1 MQASGFWR
9 RFVGTVESSDLDDLR
24 RDMILGISA
33 AALLAGWL
41 ALLSAIGYEGRL
53 EYLPAAFILL
63 AGSAGTFWLRPA
75 HYRAAL
81 YLLMATILGAI
92 TCFKWFAPD
101 SLAQYY
107 FPVAIVLSS
116 LLISSARVFVL
127 ATLTALACAVVANAR
142 GASWFDQQ
150 QIITPLAL
158 IYLTALAAWLSSR
171 QVNMALEWL
180 HTSYRKAETLVEEL
194 RDERLALARTLK
206 TLEEAYV
213 RIEKMNYALIEARS
227 MAEEARRLKAEF
239 AANVSHEM
247 RTPLNIIIGFS
258 ETMANAPETY
268 AGVAWSSVLRGDVEQ
283 IYQNARHLSSLIDD
297 ILDLSALDV
306 HRLGLMVEEASIQEV
321 IEQAVAVVQDFY
333 RAKSLYLTVQADPGL
348 PRLRMDSTRIRQVL
362 INLLTNASRFTSA
375 GGVTITAR
383 LVGEEADEEIEVA
396 VTDTGIGIAPQH
408 VARVFEDFGQV
419 DGSTSRRHEGTGL
432 GVPLSKRLVELHGGR
447 MWLESRLGRGSTFY
461 FTLPA
466 LAQVDVDA
474 GQTALAAP
482 GRALAYRK
490 AMLAVEP
497 DALLLRTIRRHLGGY
512 DVIEVEDRAD
522 LPALIDRHQP
532 IALVIDQP
540 NGQDAFT
547 IQEWTAVAPRD
558 LPVIAISLPGSLRAA
573 QALGIQS
580 FLVKPV
586 LREQLLNAI
595 ACLERPVQ
603 TVLLVDDDPQQAE
616 LVSRMLQSA
625 LQSALQP
632 AGGGYRP
639 LKALGGEEAL
649 ARLRREA
656 VDLVLLDLMM
666 PEVSGLMV
674 LQAMKADPALAHI
687 PVIVISG
694 QYSEMIASP
703 GRLSLN
709 LVRAQNASI
718 AETLNCLQA
727 LAGALPPRGLP
738 PVEAGLVS
746 PAVPGGRPAS

>member
-33 AALLAGWL
+33 AVLLAGWL

-53 EYLPAAFILL
+53 EYLPAAFVLL

-81 YLLMATILGAI
+81 YVLMVTMLGAI
-92 TCFKWFAPD
+92 MAFKWFAPD

-107 FPVAIVLSS
+107 FPVAIVVSS

-127 ATLTALACAVVANAR
+127 ASLAALACALVAHAR

-150 QIITPLAL
+150 QIVTPLAL

-180 HTSYRKAETLVEEL
+180 HTSYRRAETLVEEL

-239 AANVSHEM
+239 AANISHEM

-268 AGVAWSSVLRGDVEQ
+268 GGVTWSSVLRGDVEQ

-321 IEQAVAVVQDFY
+321 IEQAIAVVQDFY
-333 RAKSLYLTVQADPGL
+333 RAKALYLTVQADPGL
-348 PRLRMDSTRIRQVL
+348 PRLRMDSVRIRQVL

-383 LVGEEADEEIEVA
+383 LAGEEPGEEIEVA
-396 VTDTGIGIAPQH
+396 VTDTGVGIAPQH

-461 FTLPA
+461 FTLPV
-466 LAQVDVDA
+466 LAQFDVDQEQA
-474 GQTALAAP
+474 SLAAP

-512 DVIEVEDRAD
+512 DVIEVGDRSD

-532 IALVIDQP
+532 VALLVDQP
-540 NGQDAFT
+540 DGQDASLA
-547 IQEWTAVAPRD
+547 QEWMAAVPRD

-586 LREQLLNAI
+586 LREQLLSAI
-595 ACLERPVQ
+595 AAIMPIGGSGRPVQ
-603 TVLLVDDDPQQAE
+603 TVLLVDDDPQQVE
-616 LVSRMLQSA
+616 LVARMLQSA
-625 LQSALQP
+625 
-632 AGGGYRP
+632 GEGYRP
-639 LKALGGEEAL
+639 LKALGGEEAMV
-649 ARLRREA
+649 RLRCEP

-666 PEVSGLMV
+666 PQVNGLMV
-674 LQAMKADPALAHI
+674 LQAMKSDPALAHI
-687 PVIVISG
+687 PVIAISG
-694 QYSEMIASP
+694 QYTEMVASP
-703 GRLSLN
+703 GRLSIN

-727 LAGALPPRGLP
+727 LAGVLPPRGLP
-738 PVEAGLVS
+738 PVGAGPAS
-746 PAVPGGRPAS
+746 PAVPAGQPAS

>member
-33 AALLAGWL
+33 AVLLVGWL

-63 AGSAGTFWLRPA
+63 AGSVGAFWLRPA

-81 YLLMATILGAI
+81 HVLMATMLGAI
-92 TCFKWFAPD
+92 MCFKWFAPD

-107 FPVAIVLSS
+107 FPVAIVVSS
-116 LLISSARVFVL
+116 LLISSTRVFVL
-127 ATLTALACAVVANAR
+127 ATMAALACAVVAHAR

-150 QIITPLAL
+150 QIITPLVL
-158 IYLTALAAWLSSR
+158 IYLTAFAAWLSSR

-180 HTSYRKAETLVEEL
+180 HTSYRKAEMLVEEL

-333 RAKSLYLTVQADPGL
+333 RAKDLYLAVRADPEL
-348 PRLRMDSTRIRQVL
+348 PLLRMDSTRIRQVL
-362 INLLTNASRFTSA
+362 INLLTNASRFTSV

-383 LVGEEADEEIEVA
+383 PAGEEIEVA
-396 VTDTGIGIAPQH
+396 VTDTGVGIAPQH

-461 FTLPA
+461 FTLPV
-466 LAQVDVDA
+466 LAQLDA
-474 GQTALAAP
+474 DLGQAALAAP
-482 GRALAYRK
+482 GRAVTYRK

-497 DALLLRTIRRHLGGY
+497 DPLLLRTIRRHLGGY
-512 DVIEVEDRAD
+512 EVIEVRDRAD

-532 IALVIDQP
+532 VALLIDQP
-540 NGQDAFT
+540 DGQDAPLA
-547 IQEWTAVAPRD
+547 QEWTAAAPRD
-558 LPVIAISLPGSLRAA
+558 LPVIAISLPGSLRTA
-573 QALGIQS
+573 QMLGIQG

-603 TVLLVDDDPQQAE
+603 TVLMVDDDPQQVE
-616 LVSRMLQSA
+616 LVTRMLQSA
-625 LQSALQP
+625 
-632 AGGGYRP
+632 GGGYHP

-649 ARLRREA
+649 ARLRREP

-674 LQAMKADPALAHI
+674 LQAMKSDPALAHI

-694 QYSEMIASP
+694 QYAEMISSS

-738 PVEAGLVS
+738 PVGAGPAS
-746 PAVPGGRPAS
+746 PAVPDGQLAS

>member
-33 AALLAGWL
+33 AVLLVGWL

-63 AGSAGTFWLRPA
+63 AGSAGSFWLRLT

-81 YLLMATILGAI
+81 NVLMATMLGALM
-92 TCFKWFAPD
+92 CFKWFAPD

-107 FPVAIVLSS
+107 FPVAIVVSS
-116 LLISSARVFVL
+116 LLISSTRVFVL
-127 ATLTALACAVVANAR
+127 ATMAALACAVVAHAR

-150 QIITPLAL
+150 QIITPLVL
-158 IYLTALAAWLSSR
+158 IYLTAFAAWLSSR

-333 RAKSLYLTVQADPGL
+333 RAKDLYLAVRADPEL
-348 PRLRMDSTRIRQVL
+348 PLLRMDSTRIRQVL
-362 INLLTNASRFTSA
+362 INLLTNASRFTSV

-383 LVGEEADEEIEVA
+383 LVGEEIEVA
-396 VTDTGIGIAPQH
+396 VTDTGVGIAPQH

-461 FTLPA
+461 FTLPIP
-466 LAQVDVDA
+466 AQLDA
-474 GQTALAAP
+474 DLGQAALAAP
-482 GRALAYRK
+482 GRAMTYRK

-497 DALLLRTIRRHLGGY
+497 DPLLLRTIRRHLGGY
-512 DVIEVEDRAD
+512 DVIEARDRAD

-532 IALVIDQP
+532 VALVIDQP
-540 NGQDAFT
+540 DGQDVPL
-547 IQEWTAVAPRD
+547 IQEWTAAAPHD
-558 LPVIAISLPGSLRAA
+558 LPVIAISLPGSLRTA
-573 QALGIQS
+573 QRLGIQGV
-580 FLVKPV
+580 LVKPV

-595 ACLERPVQ
+595 AAITPIDGLGRPVQ
-603 TVLLVDDDPQQAE
+603 TVLMVDDDPQQVE

-625 LQSALQP
+625 
-632 AGGGYRP
+632 GGGYHP
-639 LKALGGEEAL
+639 LKALGGGEAL
-649 ARLRREA
+649 ARLRRESI
-656 VDLVLLDLMM
+656 DLVLLDLMM

-674 LQAMKADPALAHI
+674 LQAMKSDPALAHI

-694 QYSEMIASP
+694 QYAEMISSS
-703 GRLSLN
+703 GRLSLS

-718 AETLNCLQA
+718 AETLNCLQS

-738 PVEAGLVS
+738 PVGAGPAL
-746 PAVPGGRPAS
+746 PAVPDGQLAS

>member
-33 AALLAGWL
+33 AVLLVGWL

-63 AGSAGTFWLRPA
+63 AGSAGAFWLRPT

-81 YLLMATILGAI
+81 HVLMATMLGAI
-92 TCFKWFAPD
+92 MCFKWFAPD

-107 FPVAIVLSS
+107 FPVAIVVSS
-116 LLISSARVFVL
+116 LLISSTRVFVL
-127 ATLTALACAVVANAR
+127 ATMAALACAVVAHAR

-150 QIITPLAL
+150 QIITPLVL
-158 IYLTALAAWLSSR
+158 IYLTAFAAWLSSR

-180 HTSYRKAETLVEEL
+180 HTSYRRAGTLVEEL

-333 RAKSLYLTVQADPGL
+333 RAKDLYLAVRADPEL
-348 PRLRMDSTRIRQVL
+348 PLLRMDSTRIRQVL
-362 INLLTNASRFTSA
+362 INLLTNASRFTSV

-383 LVGEEADEEIEVA
+383 LVGEEIEVA
-396 VTDTGIGIAPQH
+396 VTDTGVGIAPQH

-461 FTLPA
+461 FTLPIP
-466 LAQVDVDA
+466 AQFDA
-474 GQTALAAP
+474 DLGQAALAAP
-482 GRALAYRK
+482 GRAITYRR

-497 DALLLRTIRRHLGGY
+497 DSLLLRTIRRHLGGY
-512 DVIEVEDRAD
+512 DVIEARDQAD

-532 IALVIDQP
+532 VALVIDQP
-540 NGQDAFT
+540 DGQDVPLV
-547 IQEWTAVAPRD
+547 QEWAAAAPHD
-558 LPVIAISLPGSLRAA
+558 LPVIAISLPGSLRTA
-573 QALGIQS
+573 QRLGIQG

-595 ACLERPVQ
+595 AAITPIAGLGRPVQ
-603 TVLLVDDDPQQAE
+603 TVLMVDDDPQQVE

-625 LQSALQP
+625 
-632 AGGGYRP
+632 GGGYHP

-649 ARLRREA
+649 ARLRREP

-674 LQAMKADPALAHI
+674 LQAMKSDPALAHI
-687 PVIVISG
+687 PVIVVSG
-694 QYSEMIASP
+694 QYAEMISSS

-727 LAGALPPRGLP
+727 LAGALPSRGLP
-738 PVEAGLVS
+738 PVGAGPAS
-746 PAVPGGRPAS
+746 PAVPDGQLAS

>member
-24 RDMILGISA
+24 RDMILGIGA
-33 AALLAGWL
+33 AVLLAGWL
-41 ALLSAIGYEGRL
+41 ALLSAIGYGGRL

-63 AGSAGTFWLRPA
+63 AGSAGAFWLRPA
-75 HYRAAL
+75 HHRVAL
-81 YLLMATILGAI
+81 YVLMATMLGAI
-92 TCFKWFAPD
+92 MCFKWFAPD
-101 SLAQYY
+101 SLAQFY
-107 FPVAIVLSS
+107 FPVAIVVSS
-116 LLISSARVFVL
+116 LLVPSARVFVL
-127 ATLTALACAVVANAR
+127 ATMAALACAAVAHAR

-150 QIITPLAL
+150 QIVTPLVL
-158 IYLTALAAWLSSR
+158 IYLTAFAAWLSSR

-268 AGVAWSSVLRGDVEQ
+268 AGVAWSSVLRGDIEQ

-306 HRLGLMVEEASIQEV
+306 HRLGLMVEEASIQAV

-333 RAKSLYLTVQADPGL
+333 RAKNLYLTVRAEAGL
-348 PRLRMDSTRIRQVL
+348 PWLRMDSTRIRQVL
-362 INLLTNASRFTSA
+362 INLLTNASRFTSV

-383 LVGEEADEEIEVA
+383 LAGEEVEVA
-396 VTDTGIGIAPQH
+396 VADTGVGIAPQH

-466 LAQVDVDA
+466 LAPTDSDL
-474 GQTALAAP
+474 GQAALAAP
-482 GRALAYRK
+482 GRAVAYRK
-490 AMLAVEP
+490 AMLVAEP
-497 DALLLRTIRRHLGGY
+497 DPLLLRTIRRHLGGY
-512 DVIEVEDRAD
+512 DVIEVRDRAD
-522 LPALIDRHQP
+522 LPALVDRYQP
-532 IALVIDQP
+532 VALVVDQP
-540 NGQDAFT
+540 DGQDAAPPP
-547 IQEWTAVAPRD
+547 EWTAAAPRD

-573 QALGIQS
+573 QTLGIQS

-586 LREQLLNAI
+586 LREQLLDAI
-595 ACLERPVQ
+595 ACLERPAQ
-603 TVLLVDDDPQQAE
+603 AVLIVDDDPQQVE
-616 LVSRMLQSA
+616 LVGRMLQSA
-625 LQSALQP
+625 
-632 AGGGYRP
+632 GGEYRP

-649 ARLRREA
+649 ARLRREP

-666 PEVSGLMV
+666 PGVSGLMV
-674 LQAMKADPALAHI
+674 LQAMKSDPALAHI
-687 PVIVISG
+687 PVIMISG
-694 QYSEMIASP
+694 QYTETISSP

-727 LAGALPPRGLP
+727 LAGALPPLGLP
-738 PVEAGLVS
+738 PVGAGPAS
-746 PAVPGGRPAS
+746 PAVPGGQPAF

>member
-33 AALLAGWL
+33 AVLLIGWL
-41 ALLSAIGYEGRL
+41 ALLSAIGYEGPV

-63 AGSAGTFWLRPA
+63 AGSAGTFWLRPT

-81 YLLMATILGAI
+81 YVLMATMLGAI
-92 TCFKWFAPD
+92 MCFKWFAPD

-107 FPVAIVLSS
+107 FPVAIVVSS

-127 ATLTALACAVVANAR
+127 ATIAALACAIVAHVR

-150 QIITPLAL
+150 QIITPLVL
-158 IYLTALAAWLSSR
+158 IYLTAFAAWLSSR

-321 IEQAVAVVQDFY
+321 IEQAVAVVRDFY
-333 RAKSLYLTVQADPGL
+333 RAKDLYLAVRADPGL

-362 INLLTNASRFTSA
+362 INLLTNASRFTSV

-383 LVGEEADEEIEVA
+383 LTGEEIEVA
-396 VTDTGIGIAPQH
+396 VTDTGVGIAPQH

-461 FTLPA
+461 FTLPVPVQ
-466 LAQVDVDA
+466 LDA
-474 GQTALAAP
+474 DPGQAALAAP
-482 GRALAYRK
+482 GRAMTYRK

-512 DVIEVEDRAD
+512 DVIEVGDRAD

-540 NGQDAFT
+540 DGQDASLV
-547 IQEWTAVAPRD
+547 QEWTTTAPRD

-573 QALGIQS
+573 QTLGIQS

-595 ACLERPVQ
+595 AAIADSGPPVQ
-603 TVLLVDDDPQQAE
+603 TVLLVDDDPQQVE
-616 LVSRMLQSA
+616 LVGRMLQSA
-625 LQSALQP
+625 
-632 AGGGYRP
+632 GEGYHP

-649 ARLRREA
+649 VRLRCEP

-674 LQAMKADPALAHI
+674 LRAMKSDPALAHI

-694 QYSEMIASP
+694 QYTETISSP

-709 LVRAQNASI
+709 LVRAQTASI

-738 PVEAGLVS
+738 PVGAEPAS
-746 PAVPGGRPAS
+746 PAVPGGQPAS

>member
-33 AALLAGWL
+33 AALLVGWL

-63 AGSAGTFWLRPA
+63 AGSAGAFWLRPA

-81 YLLMATILGAI
+81 YVLMATMLGAI

-101 SLAQYY
+101 SLAQFY
-107 FPVAIVLSS
+107 FPVAIVVSS
-116 LLISSARVFVL
+116 LLISSGRVFVL
-127 ATLTALACAVVANAR
+127 ATMAALACAVVAHAR

-150 QIITPLAL
+150 QIITPLVL
-158 IYLTALAAWLSSR
+158 IYLTAFAAWLSSR

-180 HTSYRKAETLVEEL
+180 HTSYRRAELLVNEL

-268 AGVAWSSVLRGDVEQ
+268 AGVAWSSVLRGDIEQ

-306 HRLGLMVEEASIQEV
+306 NRMGLMVEETGIQEV

-333 RAKSLYLTVQADPGL
+333 RAKNLYLTVRAEAGL
-348 PRLRMDSTRIRQVL
+348 PPLRMDSTRIRQVL
-362 INLLTNASRFTSA
+362 INLLTNASRFTSV
-375 GGVTITAR
+375 GGVTIAAR
-383 LVGEEADEEIEVA
+383 LAGEEIEVA
-396 VTDTGIGIAPQH
+396 VTDTGVGIAPQH

-461 FTLPA
+461 FTLPVPA
-466 LAQVDVDA
+466 RPDSEP
-474 GQTALAAP
+474 GQAAMAAP
-482 GRALAYRK
+482 GRAVAYRK

-497 DALLLRTIRRHLGGY
+497 DSLLLRTIRRHLGGY
-512 DVIEVEDRAD
+512 DVIEVQDRAD
-522 LPALIDRHQP
+522 LPALVDRHQP
-532 IALVIDQP
+532 IALLIDQP
-540 NGQDAFT
+540 DGQDTAPAP
-547 IQEWTAVAPRD
+547 EWTTAAPRD

-573 QALGIQS
+573 QSLGIQS

-586 LREQLLNAI
+586 LREQLLDAI

-603 TVLLVDDDPQQAE
+603 AVLIVDDDPQQVE
-616 LVSRMLQSA
+616 LVGRMLQSA
-625 LQSALQP
+625 
-632 AGGGYRP
+632 GGEYRP
-639 LKALGGEEAL
+639 LRALGGEEAL
-649 ARLRREA
+649 ARLRHEP

-674 LQAMKADPALAHI
+674 LQVMKADPALAHI

-694 QYSEMIASP
+694 QYTETISSP

-738 PVEAGLVS
+738 PVGAGPAL
-746 PAVPGGRPAS
+746 PAVPGGQPAS

>member
-1 MQASGFWR
+1 MQASSFWG
-9 RFVGTVESSDLDDLR
+9 RFVGTVESGDLDDLR

-33 AALLAGWL
+33 AVLLVGWL
-41 ALLSAIGYEGRL
+41 ALLSAIGYEGRS
-53 EYLPAAFILL
+53 EYLPAAFTLL
-63 AGSAGTFWLRPA
+63 AGSVGSLWLRLA
-75 HYRAAL
+75 HHRAAL
-81 YLLMATILGAI
+81 VVLMATMLGAI

-101 SLAQYY
+101 SLAQFY
-107 FPVAIVLSS
+107 FPVAIVVSS
-116 LLISSARVFVL
+116 LLISSSRVFVL
-127 ATLTALACAVVANAR
+127 ATMAALACAAVAHSR

-150 QIITPLAL
+150 QVITPILL
-158 IYLTALAAWLSSR
+158 IYLTAFAAWLSSR
-171 QVNMALEWL
+171 QVNMALDWL

-268 AGVAWSSVLRGDVEQ
+268 AGVAWSSVLRGDIEQ

-306 HRLGLMVEEASIQEV
+306 HRLGLTVEEASIQEV

-333 RAKSLYLTVQADPGL
+333 RAKNLYLTVRADPGL
-348 PRLRMDSTRIRQVL
+348 PPLRMDSTRIRQVL

-375 GGVTITAR
+375 GGVAITAR
-383 LVGEEADEEIEVA
+383 LIGEEIEVA
-396 VTDTGIGIAPQH
+396 VADTGVGIAPQH

-432 GVPLSKRLVELHGGR
+432 GVPLSKRLVELHTGR
-447 MWLESRLGRGSTFY
+447 MWLESRLGRGTTFY
-461 FTLPA
+461 FTLPILARPDSDPGQAA
-466 LAQVDVDA
+466 LSP
-474 GQTALAAP
+474 P
-482 GRALAYRK
+482 GRAAAYRK
-490 AMLAVEP
+490 ALLVVEP
-497 DALLLRTIRRHLGGY
+497 DPLLLRTIRRHLGGY
-512 DVIEVEDRAD
+512 DVVEVGDHAD

-532 IALVIDQP
+532 VALVVDQP
-540 NGQDAFT
+540 DAQVPASSPERIMDT
-547 IQEWTAVAPRD
+547 PRD

-573 QALGIQS
+573 QTLGIQS
-580 FLVKPV
+580 FLVKPM
-586 LREQLLNAI
+586 LRDQLLDAI
-595 ACLERPVQ
+595 ARLEQPVQ
-603 TVLLVDDDPQQAE
+603 AVLIVDDDPQQVE
-616 LVSRMLQSA
+616 LVCRMLQSA
-625 LQSALQP
+625 
-632 AGGGYRP
+632 GEEYRP

-649 ARLRREA
+649 ARLRHEP

-666 PEVSGLMV
+666 PGVSGLMV

-687 PVIVISG
+687 PVIVISA
-694 QYSEMIASP
+694 QYTEMISSA
-703 GRLSLN
+703 GRLSVN

-738 PVEAGLVS
+738 PVGAGPAS
-746 PAVPGGRPAS
+746 PAVPGGQPAS

>member
-1 MQASGFWR
+1 MQAGSFWR
-9 RFVGTVESSDLDDLR
+9 RFVGTIESSDLDDLR

-33 AALLAGWL
+33 AVLLVGWL

-63 AGSAGTFWLRPA
+63 AGSAGTLWLRPA
-75 HYRAAL
+75 HHRTAL
-81 YLLMATILGAI
+81 YVLMATMLGSI
-92 TCFKWFAPD
+92 MCFKWFAPD
-101 SLAQYY
+101 SLAQFY
-107 FPVAIVLSS
+107 FPVAIVVSS
-116 LLISSARVFVL
+116 LLIPSARVFVL
-127 ATLTALACAVVANAR
+127 ATMAALACAVIAHAR

-150 QIITPLAL
+150 QIITPLVL
-158 IYLTALAAWLSSR
+158 IYLTAFAAWLSSR

-180 HTSYRKAETLVEEL
+180 HTSYRKAETLVNEL

-268 AGVAWSSVLRGDVEQ
+268 AGVAWSSVLRGDIEQ

-306 HRLGLMVEEASIQEV
+306 HRLGLMVEETGIQEV
-321 IEQAVAVVQDFY
+321 IEQAVAVVQDLY
-333 RAKSLYLTVQADPGL
+333 RAKNLYLTVRAEAGL
-348 PRLRMDSTRIRQVL
+348 PSLRMDSTRIRQVL
-362 INLLTNASRFTSA
+362 INLLTNASRFTSV

-383 LVGEEADEEIEVA
+383 LAGEEVEVA
-396 VTDTGIGIAPQH
+396 VTDTGVGIAPQH

-461 FTLPA
+461 FTLPV
-466 LAQVDVDA
+466 LAQPDSEP
-474 GQTALAAP
+474 GQAALAAP
-482 GRALAYRK
+482 GRAVAYRK
-490 AMLAVEP
+490 AMLVVEP
-497 DALLLRTIRRHLGGY
+497 DPLLLRTIRRHLGGY
-512 DVIEVEDRAD
+512 DVIEVRDRAD

-532 IALVIDQP
+532 IALVLDQP
-540 NGQDAFT
+540 EGQNAPSA
-547 IQEWTAVAPRD
+547 QEWVTAAPRD

-573 QALGIQS
+573 QTLGIQS

-586 LREQLLNAI
+586 LREQLLDAI
-595 ACLERPVQ
+595 ACLELPVQ
-603 TVLLVDDDPQQAE
+603 AVLIVDDDPQQVE
-616 LVSRMLQSA
+616 LVGRMLQS
-625 LQSALQP
+625 

-649 ARLRREA
+649 ARLRREP

-687 PVIVISG
+687 PVIVVSG
-694 QYSEMIASP
+694 QYTETISSP
-703 GRLSLN
+703 VRLSLN

-727 LAGALPPRGLP
+727 LLGALAPMGLP
-738 PVEAGLVS
+738 PVGAGLAS
-746 PAVPGGRPAS
+746 PAVPGGQPAS

>member
-24 RDMILGISA
+24 RDMILGIGA
-33 AALLAGWL
+33 AVLLVGWL

-63 AGSAGTFWLRPA
+63 AGSAATFWQRPA

-81 YLLMATILGAI
+81 YVLMATMLGAI
-92 TCFKWFAPD
+92 MGFKWFAPD

-107 FPVAIVLSS
+107 FPVVIVVSS

-127 ATLTALACAVVANAR
+127 ATLAALACAVVAHAR

-150 QIITPLAL
+150 QIVTPLVL
-158 IYLTALAAWLSSR
+158 IYLTAFAAWLSSR

-268 AGVAWSSVLRGDVEQ
+268 AGVTWSSVLRGDVEQ

-333 RAKSLYLTVQADPGL
+333 RAKALYLTVQADPGL
-348 PRLRMDSTRIRQVL
+348 PRLSMDSTRIRQVL
-362 INLLTNASRFTSA
+362 INLLTNASRFTSV

-383 LVGEEADEEIEVA
+383 LAGEEPCEEIEVA
-396 VTDTGIGIAPQH
+396 VTDTGVGIAPQH

-461 FTLPA
+461 FTLPVP
-466 LAQVDVDA
+466 AQLDA
-474 GQTALAAP
+474 DLEQAALAAP
-482 GRALAYRK
+482 GRAMAYRK

-497 DALLLRTIRRHLGGY
+497 DALLLRTVRRHLGGY
-512 DVIEVEDRAD
+512 DVIEVGDRAD

-540 NGQDAFT
+540 DGQDTSLA
-547 IQEWTAVAPRD
+547 QEWMAAVPRD

-573 QALGIQS
+573 QTLGIQS

-595 ACLERPVQ
+595 AAIKTIGGSGRPVQ
-603 TVLLVDDDPQQAE
+603 TVLIVDDDPQQVE
-616 LVSRMLQSA
+616 LVGRMLQS
-625 LQSALQP
+625 

-649 ARLRREA
+649 TRLRYEP

-666 PEVSGLMV
+666 PEVDGLMV
-674 LQAMKADPALAHI
+674 LRAMKSDPALTHI
-687 PVIVISG
+687 PVIAISG
-694 QYSEMIASP
+694 QYTEMVASP

-738 PVEAGLVS
+738 PVGAGPAS
-746 PAVPGGRPAS
+746 PAVPAGQPAS

>member
-33 AALLAGWL
+33 AVLLVGWL

-63 AGSAGTFWLRPA
+63 AGSAGAFWLRPT

-81 YLLMATILGAI
+81 HVLMATMLGAI
-92 TCFKWFAPD
+92 MCFKWFAPD

-107 FPVAIVLSS
+107 FPVAIVVSS
-116 LLISSARVFVL
+116 LLISSTRVFVL
-127 ATLTALACAVVANAR
+127 ATMAALACAVVAHAR

-150 QIITPLAL
+150 QIITPLVL
-158 IYLTALAAWLSSR
+158 IYLTAFAAWLSSR

-180 HTSYRKAETLVEEL
+180 HTSYRRAGTLVEEL

-306 HRLGLMVEEASIQEV
+306 HRLGLMVEEANIQEV

-333 RAKSLYLTVQADPGL
+333 RAKDLYLAVQADPGL
-348 PRLRMDSTRIRQVL
+348 PLLRMDSTRIRQVL
-362 INLLTNASRFTSA
+362 INLLTNASRFTSV

-383 LVGEEADEEIEVA
+383 LVGEEIEVA
-396 VTDTGIGIAPQH
+396 VTDTGVGIAPQH

-461 FTLPA
+461 FTLPIP
-466 LAQVDVDA
+466 AQFDA
-474 GQTALAAP
+474 DLGQAALAAP
-482 GRALAYRK
+482 GRAITYRR

-497 DALLLRTIRRHLGGY
+497 DSLLLRTIRRHLGGY
-512 DVIEVEDRAD
+512 DVIEARDQAD

-532 IALVIDQP
+532 VALVIDQP
-540 NGQDAFT
+540 DGQDVPLV
-547 IQEWTAVAPRD
+547 QEWAAAAPHD
-558 LPVIAISLPGSLRAA
+558 LPVIAISLPGSLRTA
-573 QALGIQS
+573 QRLGIQG

-595 ACLERPVQ
+595 AAITPIAGLGRPVQ
-603 TVLLVDDDPQQAE
+603 TVLMVDDDPQQVE

-625 LQSALQP
+625 
-632 AGGGYRP
+632 GGGYHP

-649 ARLRREA
+649 ARLRREP

-674 LQAMKADPALAHI
+674 LQAMKSDPALAHI
-687 PVIVISG
+687 PVIVVSG
-694 QYSEMIASP
+694 QYAEMISSS

-738 PVEAGLVS
+738 PVGAGPAS
-746 PAVPGGRPAS
+746 PAVPDGQLAS